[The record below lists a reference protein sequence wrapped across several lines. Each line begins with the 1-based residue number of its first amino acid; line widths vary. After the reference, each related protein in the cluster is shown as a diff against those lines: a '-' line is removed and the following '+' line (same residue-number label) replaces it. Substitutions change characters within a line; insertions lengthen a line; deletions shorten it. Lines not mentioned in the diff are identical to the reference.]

1 MTRLSDEQR
10 AAILADLRAG
20 RPVRAIAAA
29 QGCAISTVSEVGRS
43 AGHAANVRQT
53 NKATAARTDWAQAAR
68 LELLNRLFAKAD
80 SLLATVD
87 SPLHLQQLA
96 TATAILIDKRRLED
110 GDATAR
116 TEVASPAGGA
126 RERIAGRLDEL
137 AARRRTE
144 GVA

>member
-20 RPVRAIAAA
+20 RPVRAIAADH
-29 QGCAISTVSEVGRS
+29 GCNPSTVSRT
-43 AGHAANVRQT
+43 AAAHGVACNVART
-53 NKATAARTDWAQAAR
+53 KKATAARKDWAQAAR

-80 SLLATVD
+80 ALLAGVD

-96 TATAILIDKRRLED
+96 TATAVLIDKRRLED

-116 TEVASPAGGA
+116 TEVASPAADA